1 MKTGKCIQ
9 CTPALL
15 RKISV
20 DIHLAAMPLSVVR
33 GFSYEIYLPLY
44 DFLEVFGMMK
54 HMPNTFEK
62 LSVFHYHSA
71 EDQGDRSEWGETKH
85 MKSNARKRHSS
96 CLNSPSAGSCVYC
109 TVISQYRDFWLRE
122 GKPLLIVKQAPVFL
136 KLSSYHPLEQINFS
150 SPSEEMILY
159 ISPALQK

>member
-1 MKTGKCIQ
+1 
-9 CTPALL
+9 
-15 RKISV
+15 
-20 DIHLAAMPLSVVR
+20 
-33 GFSYEIYLPLY
+33 
-44 DFLEVFGMMK
+44 
-54 HMPNTFEK
+54 
-62 LSVFHYHSA
+62 
-71 EDQGDRSEWGETKH
+71 
-85 MKSNARKRHSS
+85 MKSNARKRHNS

-159 ISPALQK
+159 ISPALYKWASYIRYCHSICGDDISPVSVSTITPPSSAERLSREDSQKIFLLNAPCLLLLHWWFAALNIALESRQNWNNLDK